1 MSENPHPA
9 LRTKEKIDKGWAWLD
24 NNYKNEIYFLD
35 KRFDL
40 KKIAKMKLINIYL
53 MGYFNNIFGP

>member
-1 MSENPHPA
+1 
-9 LRTKEKIDKGWAWLD
+9 LD

-53 MGYFNNIFGP
+53 MGYFNKIFGP